1 MARRSGH
8 RGKGRS
14 PAPKEL
20 ESRSVWAAQ
29 RPPDADSTALIESIG
44 VHLSAARD
52 AAPARR
58 RFGDK
63 AAPERAISN
72 LDAAETMLLNV
83 APAEYLQS
91 RFPGVLTD
99 VGRPAP

>member
-1 MARRSGH
+1 
-8 RGKGRS
+8 
-14 PAPKEL
+14 L